1 VVKNMSREIP
11 TLILSLR
18 TPEREAMVQK
28 ALELFPNFK
37 VFQAI
42 NGYDKE
48 EVFKEFEQIGIKYTR
63 IDNDALHG
71 SFNTFG
77 TMANSLT
84 KIKAIEFC
92 LDNNYEYFA
101 ILEDDLEFSN
111 IFYRFLKLA
120 KEAQLEQPVQET
132 WFIRLGEWGEGYIF
146 NKDGAL
152 KTIEK
157 LKSVGFRTQIDF
169 EFKYNGYPHISCAN
183 TPWKLLVPTNEGDLL
198 KSAMITNEEAERFR
212 TLLP

>member
-1 VVKNMSREIP
+1 MSREIP

-48 EVFKEFEQIGIKYTR
+48 EVFNEFEKIGIKYTR
-63 IDNDALHG
+63 IPNDPMHG

-84 KIKAIEFC
+84 KIKAMEFC
-92 LDNNYEYFA
+92 LNNNYEYFA
-101 ILEDDLEFSN
+101 ILEDDLQLSN
-111 IFYRFLKLA
+111 IFYRFLKVA
-120 KEAQLEQPVQET
+120 KEAQLEESREDT
-132 WFIRLGEWGEGYIF
+132 WFIRLGEWGEGYVF
-146 NKDGAL
+146 NKDGAI

-157 LKSVGFRTQIDF
+157 LKQVGFRTQIDF
-169 EFKYNGYPHISCAN
+169 ELKYNGYPHISCPN
-183 TPWKLLVPTNEGDLL
+183 TPWKLLVPTNQGDLL
-198 KSAMITNEEAERFR
+198 KTDMINDEEAERFIS
-212 TLLP
+212 LVP

>member
-1 VVKNMSREIP
+1 MSREIP

-28 ALELFPNFK
+28 TLELFPNFK

-48 EVFKEFEQIGIKYTR
+48 EVFNEFEKIGIKYTR
-63 IDNDALHG
+63 IPNDPMHG

-84 KIKAIEFC
+84 KIKAMEFC
-92 LDNNYEYFA
+92 LNNNYEYFA
-101 ILEDDLEFSN
+101 ILEDDLQLSN
-111 IFYRFLKLA
+111 IFYRFLKVA
-120 KEAQLEQPVQET
+120 KEAQLEESREDT
-132 WFIRLGEWGEGYIF
+132 WFIRLGEWGEGYVF
-146 NKDGAL
+146 NKDGAI

-157 LKSVGFRTQIDF
+157 LKQVGFRTQIDF
-169 EFKYNGYPHISCAN
+169 ELKYNGYPHMSCPN
-183 TPWKLLVPTNEGDLL
+183 TPWKLLVPTNQGDLL
-198 KSAMITNEEAERFR
+198 KTDMINDEEAERFIS
-212 TLLP
+212 LVP

>member
-1 VVKNMSREIP
+1 MKNEIAVF
-11 TLILSLR
+11 ILSLR

-48 EVFKEFEQIGIKYTR
+48 EVFQEFQKVGIKYTR
-63 IDNDALHG
+63 IPNDPMHG

-84 KIKAIEFC
+84 KIKAMEFC
-92 LDNNYEYFA
+92 LNNDYEYFA
-101 ILEDDLEFSN
+101 ILEDDLELSN
-111 IFYRFLKLA
+111 IFYRFIKVA
-120 KEAQLEQPVQET
+120 KEAQLEKPIQDT
-132 WFIRLGEWGEGYIF
+132 WFIRLGEWGEGYVF
-146 NKDGAL
+146 SKDGAI

-157 LKSVGFRTQIDF
+157 LKQVGFRTQIDF
-169 EFKYNGYPHISCAN
+169 ELKYNGYPHISCPN
-183 TPWKLLVPTNEGDLL
+183 TPWKLLVPTNQGDLL
-198 KSAMITNEEAERFR
+198 KTDMINSEEAERFISL
-212 TLLP
+212 T